1 MICLL
6 PGVLGFVAFGLF
18 DINKIRWQ
26 RRELNLLFAVG
37 SLLLAAS
44 TLLCIPQPGHWAIFR
59 GFWGAAALA
68 GLILSGAA
76 LVYVLFFALPFS
88 STYTESEE
96 LPLVDRGAYGLCRHP
111 SFWLFVVFYF
121 FLWLFFTGWRLFAG
135 FVIYNIC
142 NFLYIYLQDRYIF
155 PRYIRGYDDY
165 KRSVPFL
172 IPTRASLKKAFP
184 AKRP

>member
-44 TLLCIPQPGHWAIFR
+44 TLLSIPQPSHWAIFH
-59 GFWGAAALA
+59 GFGGTAALV

-121 FLWLFFTGWRLFAG
+121 FLWLFSPAG
-135 FVIYNIC
+135 AC
-142 NFLYIYLQDRYIF
+142 SPGL
-155 PRYIRGYDDY
+155 
-165 KRSVPFL
+165 
-172 IPTRASLKKAFP
+172 
-184 AKRP
+184 